1 MVSSPTFKPLLHFE
15 FTFVCDVRQ
24 LPSLILLHV
33 AVQFSQHHL
42 LKILSFLHCVF
53 SSACHRLI
61 GHLSVGLSLD
71 SLFCYIDLRVCF
83 SAVPNCFVYCSF
95 AI

>member
-53 SSACHRLI
+53 SSAVQQSASAISVHISLI
-61 GHLSVGLSLD
+61 SS
-71 SLFCYIDLRVCF
+71 YIAKLQ
-83 SAVPNCFVYCSF
+83 
-95 AI
+95 